1 MRIRNIRRT
10 VAVSAAFLSCSLL
23 LLTHA
28 SAPAADSA
36 GSQLAS
42 AAKLFLDAYNR
53 PNSGAMA
60 SWACEH
66 LTPRSLAHMP
76 PDAWERYYGRVY
88 KSTGTLAFMNAPSYH
103 THEIDVIVRSAQ
115 GKQGELRMAESASVP
130 GKIGAVFMF
139 PAPDESRIP
148 KLPSSAVDA
157 DALPA
162 TIDEYVCALHAQ
174 EAFSG
179 VVLVARNHKVVFQGA
194 YGLAN
199 RKKGIP
205 VTPTTQFGTASLGKM
220 FAAVAIGQLV
230 EQGKLRLDETLAE
243 ALPSYPNSAAAQQIT
258 VANLLE
264 HSSGIPDY
272 FTLGAKARAGAVYDR
287 PADYFPI
294 FASEPLSFKP
304 GSRFLYSNSEFVVL
318 GAIVEYVSGE
328 EYFSYVKRHIF
339 EPAGMTDTVR
349 GDEAAGP
356 LAVNY
361 AYADD
366 DPMGFR
372 GLATTTA
379 FYTRPYT
386 MRPTSSGGFASTAT
400 DIERFYAAL
409 QSGHLL
415 SASTLTVFTK
425 PRFDVDPARKYGY
438 GFEIDEFSDGTA
450 IGHSGGGEGS
460 GVDVWSGML
469 GDGTTDLIVFA
480 NQDVPAGM
488 RVYREL
494 AAFLLKQP
502 TTSP

>member
-1 MRIRNIRRT
+1 MRLHTIRRR
-10 VAVSAAFLSCSLL
+10 VAVSAALLSSLV

-28 SAPAADSA
+28 PAPAADSA
-36 GSQLAS
+36 PPQLAS

-60 SWACEH
+60 SWAREH

-76 PDAWERYYGRVY
+76 PDAWERYYGRVF
-88 KSTGTLAFMNAPSYH
+88 KSTGILAFVNSPEYH
-103 THEIDVIVRSAQ
+103 THELDAIVRSAQ
-115 GKQGELRMAESASVP
+115 GKQGELRMAESPSVP

-139 PAPDESRIP
+139 PAPDESRVP
-148 KLPSSAVDA
+148 KLPESPIDT

-162 TIDEYVCALHAQ
+162 TIDEYVSALHAQ

-179 VVLVARNHKVVFQGA
+179 VVLVARNHKVVFEGA

-205 VTPTTQFGTASLGKM
+205 VTPGTQFGTASLGKM
-220 FAAVAIGQLV
+220 FAAVAIGQLI

-243 ALPSYPNSAAAQQIT
+243 ALPSYPNSTAAQQIT
-258 VANLLE
+258 LANLLE

-272 FTLGAKARAGAVYDR
+272 FSLSAKARAGVTYDR
-287 PADYFPI
+287 PADYFSI

-304 GSRFLYSNSEFVVL
+304 GSRFSYSNSEFVVL
-318 GAIVEYVSGE
+318 GAIIEHVSGE

-339 EPAGMTDTVR
+339 EPAGMTETVR

-372 GLATTTA
+372 GLATTSA
-379 FYTRPYT
+379 FYTHAYT
-386 MRPTSSGGFASTAT
+386 MRPTSSGGFASTAP

-409 QSGHLL
+409 QSGRLI
-415 SASTLTVFTK
+415 SAATLSTLTK
-425 PRFDVDPARKYGY
+425 PRFDVDPSRKYGY
-438 GFEIDEFSDGTA
+438 GFEIDQFADGTA
-450 IGHSGGGEGS
+450 AGHSGGGEGS

-469 GDGTTDLIVFA
+469 SDGTTDLIVFS
-480 NQDVPAGM
+480 NQDVPSGM

-494 AAFLLKQP
+494 AAFLLRQH
-502 TTSP
+502 TANH